1 MKNVGVE
8 KELSS
13 MKEYLKNQGY
23 EIQLIDT
30 NQKNDPNYLNTLDAL
45 VISGSSSNVM
55 GIEDTSTKIPI
66 IKANGMTSE
75 DVKNALDRVLK

>member
-1 MKNVGVE
+1 MKNVAIE

-13 MKEYLKNQGY
+13 VKDYLSNQGY
-23 EIQLIDT
+23 QVQEIDHSKKYDQ
-30 NQKNDPNYLNTLDAL
+30 NYLNNFDAL
-45 VISGSSSNVM
+45 VISGTSSNVM

-66 IKANGMTSE
+66 IKANGMTTE